1 MTTFNVPRRES
12 AAPYVMAIDVGSG
25 GTRVG
30 VYDASGREVG
40 GRRTRLTHTLSSGS
54 DGSSTIDADAVV
66 EEVRRGIE
74 HLAPRIPG
82 PIAAVGIDTFASS
95 LVPVDAAG
103 NALGPCITYADTRS
117 GAHAVRLARELD
129 GDRLHDLTG
138 ARLHSSYLAPRL
150 AWLREA
156 EPELFSATSRFMAL
170 GEYISHRLLGTPA
183 LGTAAAAWGGM
194 LDRRRGEYV
203 EELLAAV
210 DVSADSLGRPRDPA
224 DTVPLAGSPLASRV
238 RGLDEAVWLPA
249 LWDPPRG
256 AFRPGPPGRF
266 GCCWAPRSRSS
277 RPGCGPTGS
286 TPSAPY
292 SVQR

>member
-1 MTTFNVPRRES
+1 
-12 AAPYVMAIDVGSG
+12 
-25 GTRVG
+25 
-30 VYDASGREVG
+30 
-40 GRRTRLTHTLSSGS
+40 HTLSSGS

-156 EPELFSATSRFMAL
+156 EPELFAATSRFMAL
-170 GEYISHRLLGTPA
+170 GEYISHRLVDAPVLGP
-183 LGTAAAAWGGM
+183 AAAAWGGM
-194 LDRRRGEYV
+194 PHRRPAPFLLPRASARMAARGRARTLRGHEPLHGARGIHLSPSRRRPRARHRG
-203 EELLAAV
+203 
-210 DVSADSLGRPRDPA
+210 GRVGRDARP
-224 DTVPLAGSPLASRV
+224 
-238 RGLDEAVWLPA
+238 
-249 LWDPPRG
+249 PPR
-256 AFRPGPPGRF
+256 
-266 GCCWAPRSRSS
+266 
-277 RPGCGPTGS
+277 
-286 TPSAPY
+286 
-292 SVQR
+292 